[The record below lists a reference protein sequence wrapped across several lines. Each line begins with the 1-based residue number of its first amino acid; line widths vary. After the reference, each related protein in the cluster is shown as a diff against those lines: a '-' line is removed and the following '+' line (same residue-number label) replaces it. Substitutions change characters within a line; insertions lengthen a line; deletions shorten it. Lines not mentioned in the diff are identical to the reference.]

1 MRRALIWLLVCLL
14 VVGAVPTAALAQTTE
29 ADVYVAQAILDF
41 DDKKYQDALANLQEA
56 LKREPDHVE
65 ALYYMGVVRMALR
78 QPEQAVTFLR
88 RAQAKSPQDTSIA
101 FQLGLAHFAQQ
112 QYDQAEPLFER
123 VFRAD
128 PAIEGLGYY
137 VGFIRYRKKDYR
149 GALEAFRRGR
159 TTDAQLQ
166 QLTRFYTGLSLAVLG
181 LPAQASAEVEQAL
194 KLAPGSPLTGPAER
208 LRDTIK
214 TAAQAGRRLSA
225 SVSLGFFY
233 DDNVIVRPGPA
244 ASKEPLVPILRD
256 KKYDSTGENAS
267 ARFDY
272 TWLRGPLFGW
282 VPREGDSFESS
293 FGYSFFGSYNND
305 LPSFNVTDHMVN
317 GTFAYK
323 TALPAPAFFPLPN
336 MPAQFALSYAWDM
349 LYLDDTEFLRRN
361 SATLSGV
368 VVEKDPGS
376 AETFRDALRN
386 MGHLTQG
393 FFRFQNKE
401 FFESNPLPIDEEF
414 RDANNYTWGVLHLLR
429 FAGDKHLV
437 KAGYQFDWED
447 AQGRN
452 YRYHGHR
459 LLAGVQYTL
468 PLPALVR
475 KGPFATS
482 DLRLSYDFDAHLR
495 DYYHKNSVLPSTN
508 PGSKWRQDE
517 ELNNTVRAE
526 VPFNGPTVF
535 GEATKMSLAAS
546 YQNTLAYSN
555 IAVFNY
561 TRNVYSLTLTW
572 SY

>member
-1 MRRALIWLLVCLL
+1 VRRPLAWLLVALL
-14 VVGAVPTAALAQTTE
+14 LAGGVPLPAAAQTTE
-29 ADVYVAQAILDF
+29 ADVYVAQAILNF
-41 DDKKYQDALANLQEA
+41 DEKKYQDALANLQEA

-65 ALYYMGVVRMALR
+65 ALYYMGVVHMAIR
-78 QPEQAVTFLR
+78 RPEEAVKYLL
-88 RAQAKSPQDTSIA
+88 RAQQKSPQDTSIA

-128 PAIEGLGYY
+128 PTIEGLGYY

-159 TTDAQLQ
+159 TTDPQLA

-208 LRDTIK
+208 LRETIR
-214 TAAQAGRRLSA
+214 TAAQQGRRLSA

-233 DDNVIVRPGPA
+233 DDNVIVRPAPN
-244 ASKEPLVPILRD
+244 ASTDPLVPVLRD
-256 KKYDSTGENAS
+256 KKYDSTGENVN

-272 TWLRGPLFGW
+272 TWLRGALFGW

-293 FGYSFFGSYNND
+293 FGYSFFGTYNND

-323 TALPAPAFFPLPN
+323 TALPAPPGFPLPN
-336 MPAQFALSYAWDM
+336 LPAQFSLSYAWDM

-376 AETFRDALRN
+376 ADTLADAFRN

-401 FFESNPLPIDEEF
+401 FFESNPLPIEEEF
-414 RDANNYTWGVLHLLR
+414 RDANNYTWGALHLLR
-429 FAGDKHLV
+429 FAGDRHLV

-447 AQGRN
+447 TQGRD

-468 PLPALVR
+468 GLPAAVR
-475 KGPFATS
+475 KGPFAAS
-482 DLRLSYDFDAHLR
+482 DLRLSYDFDIHLR
-495 DYYHKNSVLPSTN
+495 DYYHKNVVLPSLN
-508 PGSKWRQDE
+508 PGRKWRQDE
-517 ELNNTVRAE
+517 EMNNTVRAE
-526 VPFNGPTVF
+526 VPFDGPTVL
-535 GEATKMSLAAS
+535 GETTKMSLAAS
-546 YQNTLAYSN
+546 YQNTVANSN
-555 IAVFNY
+555 VKVFEY